1 MPSLFL
7 SHASDDSEL
16 VDQFVQCIFRL
27 GSNLNPDQFFY
38 SSGADSRVPIGQPGN
53 PYIRDRAREA
63 ELVICVVTPAYAASH
78 YCIAELGAA
87 WASAHEGAL
96 FPLILPT
103 MRHSDLEGVLQ
114 GVEIRSLDDRA
125 ALNELHQRLGEA
137 TDITSSTTTWE
148 KGREQWL
155 ESLPG
160 LMDVS
165 SDVKPSLSR
174 GDTQSDSWGRLY
186 DTLVDAAL
194 YKESEQTARNAI
206 LQHIETDTVISSR
219 FHYSHDAC
227 AANWISRCK
236 DPQYQHQRHTTEFWS
251 GAASKKYVAQVRDLV
266 AGQLF
271 DFVSLGPGDGQKDAD
286 LVSNWLDDG
295 VDLVYY
301 PYDVSFPLAAHAVR
315 AVQRRAIARGFAD
328 RLRIK
333 AVLADFEHLD
343 QVRQVFQ
350 HRSTPNVVG
359 LFGTLGN
366 LRGDL
371 DFLHRLSQ
379 VMDEGDL
386 LLLEVRLDPNTSLE
400 RLVSKNSLRH
410 DFGPLEHHL
419 GMTFDR
425 SSVRAKYDME
435 GSSIPNTKTIVV
447 TYEGPVPGHE
457 SKEVVLQYIHLY
469 DPDAFITAVSGNGF
483 EYIDS
488 VVEHKKAFLEV
499 MLRRV

>member
-271 DFVSLGPGDGQKDAD
+271 DFVSLGPGDGRRTPTWSPTGLTMA
-286 LVSNWLDDG
+286 STSSTTPTTSASRWL
-295 VDLVYY
+295 
-301 PYDVSFPLAAHAVR
+301 PMPC
-315 AVQRRAIARGFAD
+315 
-328 RLRIK
+328 
-333 AVLADFEHLD
+333 VLSSVE
-343 QVRQVFQ
+343 
-350 HRSTPNVVG
+350 PM
-359 LFGTLGN
+359 
-366 LRGDL
+366 RGDL
-371 DFLHRLSQ
+371 RTGYASK
-379 VMDEGDL
+379 
-386 LLLEVRLDPNTSLE
+386 RCWRTSSTSI
-400 RLVSKNSLRH
+400 R
-410 DFGPLEHHL
+410 
-419 GMTFDR
+419 FDR
-425 SSVRAKYDME
+425 SSNIARRRTSS
-435 GSSIPNTKTIVV
+435 GS
-447 TYEGPVPGHE
+447 
-457 SKEVVLQYIHLY
+457 
-469 DPDAFITAVSGNGF
+469 
-483 EYIDS
+483 
-488 VVEHKKAFLEV
+488 LE
-499 MLRRV
+499 R